1 MAEYLIPIGVIIVL
15 IIVNGFFVAA
25 EFALAAAPRTRVA
38 QMAEDGS
45 AAARH
50 VLDVLNSPPH
60 INRYLSTAQVG
71 ITIASLGLG
80 MYGEHAVADWLL
92 GPLEHLG
99 WVGDALAHTVATVAA
114 VGMLTYL
121 HVVVGE
127 MVPKSLALQNAAHA
141 VIWLS
146 NSMRLAEILFRPL
159 TAVLNGLGN
168 LILRLSGLPPA
179 DVESKLIS
187 SDELSYILEESAE
200 GGLLE
205 PGEQV
210 YLENV
215 LDFHERMVGQVM
227 TPRNRMAALPLR
239 PISTTS
245 TRRRRLLN
253 IAGISSHCPV
263 FSRVRLWIL
272 SSSPPDSPSRY

>member
-1 MAEYLIPIGVIIVL
+1 M
-15 IIVNGFFVAA
+15 
-25 EFALAAAPRTRVA
+25 A

-45 AAARH
+45 LRQRH

-60 INRYLSTAQVG
+60 INRYLSTARS
-71 ITIASLGLG
+71 ASPSPAWVWACTAST
-80 MYGEHAVADWLL
+80 AVADWLL

-187 SDELSYILEESAE
+187 SDELSYILEESGRRAA
-200 GGLLE
+200 GAGRAGLSGKRARF
-205 PGEQV
+205 P
-210 YLENV
+210 
-215 LDFHERMVGQVM
+215 
-227 TPRNRMAALPLR
+227 
-239 PISTTS
+239 
-245 TRRRRLLN
+245 
-253 IAGISSHCPV
+253 
-263 FSRVRLWIL
+263 
-272 SSSPPDSPSRY
+272 